1 MLLIQNAHVIDPA
14 SGRSEECD
22 ILVQG
27 ERIAQI
33 GKSLPAPE
41 GECGIIDARGLVA
54 APGLVDVH
62 VHFREPGLRWLI
74 RRIFTQV
81 PPPLPGEVL
90 PLW

>member
-22 ILVQG
+22 ILV
-27 ERIAQI
+27 
-33 GKSLPAPE
+33 E
-41 GECGIIDARGLVA
+41 GDS
-54 APGLVDVH
+54 
-62 VHFREPGLRWLI
+62 LI

>member
-22 ILVQG
+22 IL
-27 ERIAQI
+27 A
-33 GKSLPAPE
+33 E
-41 GECGIIDARGLVA
+41 GECGIIDAGGLWRPQVWWTCMCIS
-54 APGLVDVH
+54 GNRDS
-62 VHFREPGLRWLI
+62 LI

>member
-41 GECGIIDARGLVA
+41 GECGIIDARWRPQVWWTCMCISGNR
-54 APGLVDVH
+54 DS
-62 VHFREPGLRWLI
+62 LI